1 MARFNFNLRTA
12 NSKTDTP
19 IHLIVRWNC
28 NKITYPTGISINPIF
43 WDFKNQYA
51 KQSRKFHGY
60 SEFNTILDNIENK
73 AKDVF
78 RMFLNDNQLKE
89 PTKKEYK
96 DLLDINFSKK
106 AIVEVHLI
114 EFIALFMQQSK
125 TRISKAGKPIS
136 PSTIRIYGNVRD
148 RLIEFQEKKK
158 FRINFDTID
167 LDFYYAFLE
176 FMTIEKN
183 YSTNT
188 IGKYIR
194 NLKTIM
200 YEAYERKLTDN
211 DAFKS
216 NKFIADSEEVD
227 SIYLDYDV
235 LEELFVLDLTNKPK
249 LENARDL
256 FLVYCFTGLR
266 YEDATTLKYEQVQGD
281 TISLRMHK
289 TQDKVVVPFS
299 HRITS
304 FIRDK
309 YKDITTNSLPR
320 IISNA
325 KLNLY
330 IKEVCSLI
338 PSLQLEIELTKT
350 KGGREF
356 ILKQEKYK
364 FVTVHT
370 ARRSFATN
378 LMLDEMPVP
387 SIMRVTGHKTENAF
401 WKYIKIEAKDSIKAI
416 TKLYS
421 NK

>member
-1 MARFNFNLRTA
+1 MKVFKHTVSNLLWQTLETLMTFEALQSFRLVGGTCL
-12 NSKTDTP
+12 SLLLGHRLSSDIDLFTDAE
-19 IHLIVRWNC
+19 
-28 NKITYPTGISINPIF
+28 YGSI
-43 WDFKNQYA
+43 DFD
-51 KQSRKFHGY
+51 S
-60 SEFNTILDNIENK
+60 
-73 AKDVF
+73 
-78 RMFLNDNQLKE
+78 
-89 PTKKEYK
+89 
-96 DLLDINFSKK
+96 
-106 AIVEVHLI
+106 
-114 EFIALFMQQSK
+114 
-125 TRISKAGKPIS
+125 
-136 PSTIRIYGNVRD
+136 
-148 RLIEFQEKKK
+148 
-158 FRINFDTID
+158 ID

-227 SIYLDYDV
+227 SIYLEYDV
-235 LEELFVLDLTNKPK
+235 LDELFDLDLTNKPK

-299 HRITS
+299 HRITR

-338 PSLQLEIELTKT
+338 PSLELEI
-350 KGGREF
+350 
-356 ILKQEKYK
+356 
-364 FVTVHT
+364 
-370 ARRSFATN
+370 
-378 LMLDEMPVP
+378 
-387 SIMRVTGHKTENAF
+387 
-401 WKYIKIEAKDSIKAI
+401 
-416 TKLYS
+416 
-421 NK
+421 

>member
-19 IHLIVRWNC
+19 IHLIIRWNC
-28 NKITYPTGISINPIF
+28 NKITYPTGISINPKF

-96 DLLDINFSKK
+96 DLLDVNFSKK
-106 AIVEVHLI
+106 AIVEVNLI
-114 EFIALFMQQSK
+114 DFISLFMEQSK
-125 TRISKAGKPIS
+125 TRISKTGKPIS
-136 PSTIRIYGNVRD
+136 PATIRIYRNVRD

-158 FRINFDTID
+158 YRIDFDTID
-167 LDFYYAFLE
+167 LNFYYSFLE
-176 FMTIEKN
+176 FLTIDKD
-183 YSTNT
+183 YTTNT

-200 YEAYERKLTDN
+200 YEALERKLTEN
-211 DAFKS
+211 DTFKS

-227 SIYLDYDV
+227 SIYLGYDV
-235 LEELFVLDLTNKPK
+235 LDELFALDLKKKPM
-249 LENARDL
+249 LDNARDL

-266 YEDATTLKYEQVQGD
+266 YEDVTTLKYEQVQGE

-289 TQDKVVVPFS
+289 TQEKVVVPFN
-299 HRITS
+299 HKITKS
-304 FIRDK
+304 IRDK
-309 YKDITTNSLPR
+309 YKDVTTHSLPR

-350 KGGREF
+350 KGGKEF

-378 LMLDEMPVP
+378 LMLDEIPVP
-387 SIMRVTGHKTENAF
+387 SIMRVTGHKTESAF
-401 WKYIKIEAKDSIKAI
+401 WKYIKIEAKDSIKSI
-416 TKLYS
+416 TKLYG

>member
-1 MARFNFNLRTA
+1 MARFNFNLRTT
-12 NSKTDTP
+12 NSKNDTP
-19 IHLIVRWNC
+19 IYLIIRWNC
-28 NKITYPTGISINPIF
+28 NKITYPTGQSINPKF

-51 KQSRKFHGY
+51 KQSKKFYGY

-73 AKDVF
+73 AKDVY
-78 RMFLNDNQLKE
+78 RVFLNDNQLKE

-96 DLLDINFSKK
+96 DLLDIVFSKNAK
-106 AIVEVHLI
+106 VEVQLI
-114 EFIALFMQQSK
+114 EFITLFMQQSK
-125 TRISKAGKPIS
+125 TRISKVGKPIS
-136 PSTIRIYGNVRD
+136 ASTIRIYGNVRD
-148 RLIEFQEKKK
+148 ILIEFQEKKK
-158 FRINFDTID
+158 FRIDFDTID

-200 YEAYERKLTDN
+200 YEAYERKLTNN

-216 NKFIADSEEVD
+216 KKFIADSEEVD
-227 SIYLDYDV
+227 SIYLDYS
-235 LEELFVLDLTNKPK
+235 ELDKLFALDLTSKPK

-266 YEDATTLKYEQVQGD
+266 YEDATKLKYEQVQGD

-299 HRITS
+299 HRITRS
-304 FIRDK
+304 IRDK

-330 IKEVCSLI
+330 IKEVCSLL
-338 PSLQLEIELTKT
+338 PSLLLEIELTKT
-350 KGGREF
+350 KGGKEL

-378 LMLDEMPVP
+378 LMLDEIPVP
-387 SIMRVTGHKTENAF
+387 SIMRVTGHKTESAF

>member
-1 MARFNFNLRTA
+1 MAKFNFNLRSPK
-12 NSKTDTP
+12 SKTDSS
-19 IHLIVRWNC
+19 IHLIIRWKGNR
-28 NKITYPTGISINPIF
+28 IVYPTGIVINPKF
-43 WDFKNQYA
+43 WDSKSQYA
-51 KQSRKFHGY
+51 MQTRKFPNY
-60 SEFNTILDNIENK
+60 PEFNTMLDNVENS

-78 RMFLNDNQLKE
+78 RKYRNDNQLKE
-89 PTKKEYK
+89 PLRNEYK
-96 DLLDINFSKK
+96 ELLDVKFSKK

-114 EFIALFMQQSK
+114 DFITLFMEQSK
-125 TRISKAGKPIS
+125 TRISRVGKPIS
-136 PSTIRIYGNVRD
+136 ASTIRIYGNVRD
-148 RLIEFQEKKK
+148 RLIEFQDEKKYK
-158 FRINFDTID
+158 VDFDTID
-167 LDFYYAFLE
+167 LNFYYAFLE
-176 FMTIEKN
+176 FLTIDKN
-183 YSTNT
+183 YTTNT

-200 YEAYERKLTDN
+200 YEALERRLTEN
-211 DAFKS
+211 DTFKS

-227 SIYLDYDV
+227 SIYLGYDV
-235 LEELFVLDLTNKPK
+235 LEELFALDLTNKPK
-249 LENARDL
+249 LDNARDL

-266 YEDATTLKYEQVQGD
+266 YEDVTTLKYDQVQED

-289 TQDKVVVPFS
+289 TQEKVVVPFN
-299 HRITS
+299 HKITR

-338 PSLQLEIELTKT
+338 PSLELEIELSKT
-350 KGGREF
+350 KGG
-356 ILKQEKYK
+356 KQIVFKEQKNR

-378 LMLDEMPVP
+378 LMLDEIPVP

-401 WKYIKIEAKDSIKAI
+401 WKYIKIEAKDSIKSI

-421 NK
+421 EK

>member
-1 MARFNFNLRTA
+1 M
-12 NSKTDTP
+12 
-19 IHLIVRWNC
+19 
-28 NKITYPTGISINPIF
+28 
-43 WDFKNQYA
+43 
-51 KQSRKFHGY
+51 
-60 SEFNTILDNIENK
+60 E
-73 AKDVF
+73 
-78 RMFLNDNQLKE
+78 
-89 PTKKEYK
+89 
-96 DLLDINFSKK
+96 
-106 AIVEVHLI
+106 
-114 EFIALFMQQSK
+114 QSK

-136 PSTIRIYGNVRD
+136 ASTIRIYGNVRD

-158 FRINFDTID
+158 FRIDFDTID

-227 SIYLDYDV
+227 AIYLGYDI
-235 LEELFVLDLTNKPK
+235 LDEIFSLDLSNVPK

-266 YEDATTLKYEQVQGD
+266 YEDVTTLKYSQIQGD

-289 TQDKVVVPFS
+289 TQERVVVPFS
-299 HRITS
+299 HRITR

-338 PSLQLEIELTKT
+338 PSLELEIELSKT
-350 KGGREF
+350 KGG
-356 ILKQEKYK
+356 KQIIFKEQKFR

-378 LMLDEMPVP
+378 LMLDEIPVP